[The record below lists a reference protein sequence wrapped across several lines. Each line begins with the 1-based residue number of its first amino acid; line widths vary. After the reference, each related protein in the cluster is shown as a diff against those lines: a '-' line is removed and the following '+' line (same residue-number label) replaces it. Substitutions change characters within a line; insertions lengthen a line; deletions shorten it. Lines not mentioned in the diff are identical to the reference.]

1 MSYQFGKRLSI
12 AGRMFRGVA
21 AILTVTGPL
30 GFAVLHA
37 MQAHSP
43 LLHPT
48 TTPPPSFEV
57 ATIKPSEEE
66 KPGLRIQMD
75 HANFVVE
82 RASLKDL
89 IKYAYS
95 MRSDDQIVGK
105 QSWMSSQFFN
115 IHAKAA
121 DREIETIKKL
131 SFPQDI
137 EQTQLMVQSLLV
149 DRFELKVSSKP
160 RIFPSMDS

>member
-30 GFAVLHA
+30 EFAVLHA

-57 ATIKPSEEE
+57 ATIKPSEEQ

-75 HANFVVE
+75 PANFVM
-82 RASLKDL
+82 AHLSKTLSNTHTL
-89 IKYAYS
+89 CG
-95 MRSDDQIVGK
+95 Q
-105 QSWMSSQFFN
+105 
-115 IHAKAA
+115 
-121 DREIETIKKL
+121 TIKL
-131 SFPQDI
+131 WASR
-137 EQTQLMVQSLLV
+137 VG
-149 DRFELKVSSKP
+149 
-160 RIFPSMDS
+160 